1 MQIIDLVKKDRFS
14 VCFLN
19 DTAICDKTGCAVLH
33 SLFLKILK
41 IKLKGKYNNM
51 IPHILLLDFII
62 ILTSAE
68 YATIYSE

>member
-14 VCFLN
+14 VCFFN
-19 DTAICDKTGCAVLH
+19 DTAICDKTGCTKQH
-33 SLFLKILK
+33 SLFLKIQK
-41 IKLKGKYNNM
+41 IKVKGKYNDM
-51 IPHILLLDFII
+51 SPHILLLDFII